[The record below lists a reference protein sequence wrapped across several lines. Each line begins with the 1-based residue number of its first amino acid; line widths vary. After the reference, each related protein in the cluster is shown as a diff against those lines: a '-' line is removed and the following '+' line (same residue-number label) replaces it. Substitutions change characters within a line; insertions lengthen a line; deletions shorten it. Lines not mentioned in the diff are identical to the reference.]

1 MSPHSLFEEQLTS
14 KGFKAVAG
22 IDEAGR
28 GPLAGP
34 VVAASCIL
42 PPDTLF
48 DALNDSKKLTPK
60 QREILFQKLTTN
72 PGVIFGI
79 GKASAKEIDKINI
92 LQATFLAMQRAVDAM
107 EHLPDYLLIDGN
119 RSPLFSIPRET
130 IIGGDGISL
139 SIAAA
144 SILAKVTRDR
154 IMIEM
159 DEKWPEYGFK
169 KHKGYGTKIHME
181 ALKKWGPCP
190 EHRMGFSP
198 VRERFTSHLQN

>member
-1 MSPHSLFEEQLTS
+1 MSPHSLFEERLAS
-14 KGFKAVAG
+14 KGFKAIAG

-42 PPDTLF
+42 PPGIAF
-48 DALNDSKKLTPK
+48 DSLNDSKKLTPK
-60 QREILFQKLTTN
+60 QRELLFEQLKNT
-72 PGVIFGI
+72 PGVIFGV
-79 GKASAKEIDKINI
+79 GKASAKEIDEINI

-107 EHLPDYLLIDGN
+107 EQVPDYLLIDGN
-119 RSPLFSIPRET
+119 RSPLFSTPRET
-130 IIGGDGISL
+130 IIGGDALSV

-144 SILAKVTRDR
+144 SIIAKVLRDR
-154 IMIEM
+154 IMEKI

-181 ALKKWGPCP
+181 ALETWGPCP
-190 EHRMGFSP
+190 EHRMDFSP
-198 VRERFTSHLQN
+198 VKKYNSRSKY